1 MGTQNCLVLLLMEE
15 IGQTTWDVENTVN
28 NGINYQPQLVTA
40 GFQPST
46 VSWYPMDWNWEV
58 DR

>member
-1 MGTQNCLVLLLMEE
+1 MEE

>member
-1 MGTQNCLVLLLMEE
+1 MRMYGDSKLLGATVDGRNRA
-15 IGQTTWDVENTVN
+15 ITTWDVENTVN

-46 VSWYPMDWNWEV
+46 VSWYPMDWN
-58 DR
+58 